1 MPVYGHLEK
10 FQKDQDWG
18 RYIAVLKNYFGANGI
33 TDGVKKRQ
41 ILLAS
46 VGLETYDLICVLV
59 APLPPEEKTFEELV
73 MIVQDH
79 VRPPPSKIVSR
90 FRFYTLSRKKGE
102 SISSFVVKLRQAAQ
116 DCKFTDLNEHLKD
129 RFIVAIGDDKI
140 QARLLSLSDHVTFA
154 KALQVAI
161 AMESAQANTEDI
173 QAAAAASS
181 VSGAS
186 AVCEVREVHSTKRD
200 QCYGCGGDHY
210 RRDCKFKN
218 AVCHA
223 CGRKGHISRV
233 CQATVRNQC
242 QNSPPIKRN
251 NQSKRKSVRSTHLVE
266 QEDTGTI
273 SEDSELEYYT
283 ICNVSSLKNSAIEVT
298 MEVQSRDLTMQ
309 VDTGAAISLISK
321 STYKMM
327 FSNIPLEKFKKRLT
341 TYTGQVIKVYG
352 CAKVDVKY
360 GDQRVSCLPL
370 VVVEQDGPSLL
381 GRNWLAHIRLDWPNI
396 CSVMQDRVDDVL
408 AEYPEV
414 FRCNLGEYKGSPVKL
429 YIEKTAKPRFF
440 KARPVPYAIKK
451 KVQEAIEK
459 NVQLG
464 IWESTDY
471 SDWAA
476 PLVPILKSDGS
487 VRLCGDYK
495 ITVNQVCRVDPYP
508 LPRIEDIFA
517 ELRGGQSF
525 TKIDLHSAY
534 SQIPIHHEYQEYLT
548 VNTHMGLFKVKRLPF
563 GVNAAVGIF
572 QRIICNVLRGLKGVS
587 VYLDDILVT
596 GKDDREH
603 IHNLENVLISLRDS
617 GLQLK
622 KKKCSFLQQS
632 VDVLSPLYHLTKN
645 DIGWRWG
652 NAEQE
657 AFRRAGD
664 LISTSQ
670 VLVHYNPDLP
680 LRLECDASP
689 RGLGAVL
696 SHKFS
701 DGTERPV
708 VFSSRTLTKAE
719 SNYSQIDREGLAL
732 VFGVIRFHQYIYGR
746 NFTLITNLK
755 PLTYLFGR
763 EAASPTMASHRVRRW
778 ALTLSAYDYNIQ
790 YKKGKDNSNADAL
803 SRLPL
808 PDLPR
813 RVHTPEELNLVIRML
828 NSSQVVSDDAIRRET
843 RREPI
848 LSQVLQWVRWGWP
861 GKDPGGVYGPYYIR
875 RYEISLK
882 DGCLLWGSRVII
894 PEGSRGAML
903 GLLHDTHIGIIR
915 MKALGRSYVWWPG
928 IDKDI
933 EGTVK
938 ACQECDKHQNAPE
951 LAELH
956 PWEWPSV
963 PLSRIHVDHAGPFMG
978 KLFLIVV
985 DSHSKWME
993 VKLVSSTSTNV
1004 AIDALNSI
1012 FATHGLPVTLVS
1024 DNGTAFTSE
1033 EFGKYCEKSG
1043 IKHIRSAP
1051 RHPSTNGLAER
1062 AVQTFKSC
1070 MKKMEESL
1078 PWSVRLNRFLFK
1090 YRNTPQSTTQQTP
1103 SQLPMNR
1110 EIWTPLSMIQ
1120 GDLTTRILRK
1130 QEAQCKAHDG
1140 RVKTRYYIEGDQ
1152 VYTHFGGQKFE
1163 WVPGTILSATG
1174 PLSYIIKLVVGRVV
1188 KRHVDHIRSHH
1199 TTVIPRPND
1208 DEVVPEPL
1216 LNEPPP
1222 CFPVEIPPH
1231 SPAPRVSVP
1240 RVSAPGVT
1248 NSPEPSVQVPEMT
1261 ATANITATP
1270 T

>member
-18 RYIAVLKNYFGANGI
+18 RYIAVLKNYFGADGI

-46 VGLETYDLICVLV
+46 VGLETYDLICALV

-73 MIVQDH
+73 TIVQDH

-90 FRFYTLSRKKGE
+90 FRFYTLSRREGE
-102 SISSFVVKLRQAAQ
+102 SISSFVVKVRQAAQ
-116 DCKFTDLNEHLKD
+116 DCKFTDLNEHLRD

-140 QARLLSLSDHVTFA
+140 QARLLSMSYDVTFA

-161 AMESAQANTEDI
+161 AMESALANTEDI
-173 QAAAAASS
+173 QAPAAASS

-266 QEDTGTI
+266 QEDTGAI
-273 SEDSELEYYT
+273 SEDSELECYT
-283 ICNVSSLKNSAIEVT
+283 ICNAI
-298 MEVQSRDLTMQ
+298 
-309 VDTGAAISLISK
+309 
-321 STYKMM
+321 
-327 FSNIPLEKFKKRLT
+327 
-341 TYTGQVIKVYG
+341 
-352 CAKVDVKY
+352 
-360 GDQRVSCLPL
+360 
-370 VVVEQDGPSLL
+370 
-381 GRNWLAHIRLDWPNI
+381 
-396 CSVMQDRVDDVL
+396 
-408 AEYPEV
+408 
-414 FRCNLGEYKGSPVKL
+414 CNLGEYKGSPVKL
-429 YIEKTAKPRFF
+429 YIEKTAKLRFF

-451 KVQEAIEK
+451 KVQKAIEK

-487 VRLCGDYK
+487 
-495 ITVNQVCRVDPYP
+495 
-508 LPRIEDIFA
+508 
-517 ELRGGQSF
+517 
-525 TKIDLHSAY
+525 
-534 SQIPIHHEYQEYLT
+534 IPIHHEYHEYLT

-563 GVNAAVGIF
+563 GVNVAVCIF
-572 QRIICNVLRGLKGVS
+572 QRIICNVLRGLEGVS

-603 IHNLENVLISLRDS
+603 LQNLENVLIRLRDA
-617 GLQLK
+617 GLQVK

-632 VDVLSPLYHLTKN
+632 VEYLGYRIDAEGLHPTDEKVRAVKEAPSPSNKAELRSFLYLINYYAKFLPNLGSVLSPLYHLTKN
-645 DIGWRWG
+645 DVGWMWG

-657 AFRRAGD
+657 VFRRAGD

-680 LRLECDASP
+680 LLLVCDASP
-689 RGLGAVL
+689 RGL
-696 SHKFS
+696 
-701 DGTERPV
+701 
-708 VFSSRTLTKAE
+708 
-719 SNYSQIDREGLAL
+719 
-732 VFGVIRFHQYIYGR
+732 
-746 NFTLITNLK
+746 
-755 PLTYLFGR
+755 
-763 EAASPTMASHRVRRW
+763 ASPTMASHRVRRW

-813 RVHTPEELNLVIRML
+813 HVHTSEELNLVIGML
-828 NSSQVVSDDAIRRET
+828 NSS
-843 RREPI
+843 
-848 LSQVLQWVRWGWP
+848 
-861 GKDPGGVYGPYYIR
+861 KDPGGVYGPYYIR

-894 PEGSRGAML
+894 SEGSRGAVL
-903 GLLHDTHIGIIR
+903 RLLHDTRIGITR

-933 EGTVK
+933 EGTVE
-938 ACQECDKHQNAPE
+938 AYQECDKHQNAPE

-963 PLSRIHVDHAGPFMG
+963 PWSRIHVEHAGPFMG

-1012 FATHGLPVTLVS
+1012 FATHGLSVTLVS

-1090 YRNTPQSTTQQTP
+1090 YRNTPQSTTP
-1103 SQLPMNR
+1103 
-1110 EIWTPLSMIQ
+1110 
-1120 GDLTTRILRK
+1120 
-1130 QEAQCKAHDG
+1130 
-1140 RVKTRYYIEGDQ
+1140 
-1152 VYTHFGGQKFE
+1152 
-1163 WVPGTILSATG
+1163 
-1174 PLSYIIKLVVGRVV
+1174 
-1188 KRHVDHIRSHH
+1188 
-1199 TTVIPRPND
+1199 
-1208 DEVVPEPL
+1208 
-1216 LNEPPP
+1216 
-1222 CFPVEIPPH
+1222 
-1231 SPAPRVSVP
+1231 
-1240 RVSAPGVT
+1240 
-1248 NSPEPSVQVPEMT
+1248 
-1261 ATANITATP
+1261 
-1270 T
+1270 

>member
-1 MPVYGHLEK
+1 MPVYGYLEK

-46 VGLETYDLICVLV
+46 VGLETYDLICALV

-73 MIVQDH
+73 TIVQDH
-79 VRPPPSKIVSR
+79 VSPPPSKIVSR
-90 FRFYTLSRKKGE
+90 FRFYTLSRKEGE

-116 DCKFTDLNEHLKD
+116 DCKFTDLNEHLRD

-140 QARLLSLSDHVTFA
+140 QARLLSMSDDVTFA

-186 AVCEVREVHSTKRD
+186 AVCE
-200 QCYGCGGDHY
+200 
-210 RRDCKFKN
+210 
-218 AVCHA
+218 
-223 CGRKGHISRV
+223 
-233 CQATVRNQC
+233 
-242 QNSPPIKRN
+242 
-251 NQSKRKSVRSTHLVE
+251 SKRKSVRSTHLVE
-266 QEDTGTI
+266 QEDTGAI
-273 SEDSELEYYT
+273 SEDSELECYT
-283 ICNVSSLKNSAIEVT
+283 ICNVSSLKNSAIEVP
-298 MEVQSRDLTMQ
+298 MEVQSRYLTMQ

-327 FSNIPLEKFKKRLT
+327 FSGIPLEKFKKRLT

-517 ELRGGQSF
+517 ELRGGQTF

-572 QRIICNVLRGLKGVS
+572 QRIICNVLRGLEGVS

-603 IHNLENVLISLRDS
+603 IHNLENVLIRLRDA
-617 GLQLK
+617 GLQVK

-632 VDVLSPLYHLTKN
+632 VEYLGHRID
-645 DIGWRWG
+645 
-652 NAEQE
+652 AEGLHPTDE
-657 AFRRAGD
+657 K
-664 LISTSQ
+664 

-701 DGTERPV
+701 DGIERPV
-708 VFSSRTLTKAE
+708 AFSSRTLTKAE
-719 SNYSQIDREGLAL
+719 SNYSQTDREGLAL

-746 NFTLITNLK
+746 NFTLIKDHK

-763 EAASPTMASHRVRRW
+763 EAASPTMASPRVRRW

-813 RVHTPEELNLVIRML
+813 RVHTPEELNLVIGML

-848 LSQVLQWVRWGWP
+848 FSQVLQWVRWGWP
-861 GKDPGGVYGPYYIR
+861 GKDSGGVYGPYYIR

-894 PEGSRGAML
+894 PEGSRGAVL
-903 GLLHDTHIGIIR
+903 GLLHDTHIGITR
-915 MKALGRSYVWWPG
+915 MKVLGRSYVWWPG

-963 PLSRIHVDHAGPFMG
+963 PWSRIHVDHAGPFMG

-1078 PWSVRLNRFLFK
+1078 PRSVRLNRFLFK
-1090 YRNTPQSTTQQTP
+1090 YRNTPQSNTQQTP
-1103 SQLPMNR
+1103 SQLLMNR
-1110 EIWTPLSMIQ
+1110 EIRTPLSMIQ

-1152 VYTHFGGQKFE
+1152 VYTHFGGPKFE
-1163 WVPGTILSATG
+1163 WVPGTIQSATG
-1174 PLSYIIKLVVGRVV
+1174 PLSYIIKLVDGRVV
-1188 KRHVDHIRSHH
+1188 KRHVDHIRSRH

-1248 NSPEPSVQVPEMT
+1248 NSPDSSVQVPEMT
-1261 ATANITATP
+1261 APANITATP
-1270 T
+1270 TPRRSGRIRHPPDRLE